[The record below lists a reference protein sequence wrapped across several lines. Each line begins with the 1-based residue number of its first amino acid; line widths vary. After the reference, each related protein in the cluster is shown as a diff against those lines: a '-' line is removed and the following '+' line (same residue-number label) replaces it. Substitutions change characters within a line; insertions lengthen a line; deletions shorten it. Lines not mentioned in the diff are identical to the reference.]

1 MGFLDRFFSK
11 KGSQQV
17 AKNRLQVILVNDRCD
32 ISPAML
38 EELRKDLI
46 KVISSYMD
54 VDTDHIEMDFDREG
68 NKVALVA
75 NIPVTSIRRG
85 SRGTNDV

>member
-1 MGFLDRFFSK
+1 MGFLDRIFSK
-11 KGSQQV
+11 KGSQQT
-17 AKNRLQVILVNDRCD
+17 AKNRLQVILVNDRSD

-46 KVISSYMD
+46 KVISGYMD

-85 SRGTNDV
+85 PRGADDA